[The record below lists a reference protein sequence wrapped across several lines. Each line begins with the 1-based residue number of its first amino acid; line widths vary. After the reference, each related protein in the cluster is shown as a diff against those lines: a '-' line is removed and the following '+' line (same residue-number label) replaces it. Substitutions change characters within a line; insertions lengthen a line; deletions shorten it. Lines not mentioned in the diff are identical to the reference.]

1 MDMDPLVITQ
11 EESLRWPEWELK
23 LDKELM
29 ALTPLEIQL
38 PLSEKVSQLVVLL
51 WFHYLYMEVSFIML
65 DSSTLIRFHYQDQTY
80 SLDYF

>member
-1 MDMDPLVITQ
+1 MDPLAITQ

-29 ALTPLEIQL
+29 ALTPLAIQL

-65 DSSTLIRFHYQDQTY
+65 DSSTLIRFH
-80 SLDYF
+80 